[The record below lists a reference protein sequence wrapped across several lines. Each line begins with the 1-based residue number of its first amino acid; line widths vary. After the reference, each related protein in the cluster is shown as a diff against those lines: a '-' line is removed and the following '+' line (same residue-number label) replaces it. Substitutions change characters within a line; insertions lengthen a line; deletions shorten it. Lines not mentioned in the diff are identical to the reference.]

1 MGMRPRGWLTTLG
14 VVGFVLGTACGGE
27 SVAAKQMQQLKAAY
41 SSPSPVS
48 PAMPDHIFLAQGD
61 GTFLFL
67 HFDKPVDKAE
77 KVLYTGMAVP
87 GVFSRADQERV
98 EKQFGKGF
106 THFHRAKC
114 AANDANACHGAGGVL
129 VPARGRGQ
137 LQDAV
142 GGCPARHRLQL
153 HAHAAAQLMTCARS
167 GGQASR

>member
-114 AANDANACHGAGGVL
+114 AANDANACHGADRVGEEGFWFRHVA
-129 VPARGRGQ
+129 VDNFKMPWGDVRRGT
-137 LQDAV
+137 DYNFM
-142 GGCPARHRLQL
+142 P
-153 HAHAAAQLMTCARS
+153 TPPPN
-167 GGQASR
+167 